1 MGMRKE
7 FANMTER
14 DIEEE
19 LDQRYP
25 DEHFDVVV
33 KCWKLGYC
41 TADYYNKHLGQHTH
55 TWSHTESQHK
65 QRACIQCIHDKV
77 FPKFMTECGSRAEL
91 EWARGQTCIRV
102 MCICENGRH
111 KSVAV
116 ATALQAVYLK
126 MGFISF
132 GPCHM
137 SGQESWSETWQI
149 YKDVEE
155 QITLLAHHYREFD
168 ATRTAARAN
177 PSQ

>member
-19 LDQRYP
+19 LDQRY
-25 DEHFDVVV
+25 VVV
-33 KCWKLGYC
+33 KCWKQGYC
-41 TADYYNKHLGQHTH
+41 TTDYYNKHLGQPTDIMRGCIL
-55 TWSHTESQHK
+55 S
-65 QRACIQCIHDKV
+65 RA
-77 FPKFMTECGSRAEL
+77 FPKLMTECGSRAEL

-126 MGFISF
+126 MGFNSL
-132 GPCHM
+132 GPRHM
-137 SGQESWSETWQI
+137 SQQESWSDNSHYWQTC
-149 YKDVEE
+149 KDLEE

-168 ATRTAARAN
+168 ATRAAARAN
-177 PSQ
+177 PSHKKHTT

>member
-7 FANMTER
+7 FADMTER
-14 DIEEE
+14 DIQEK

-25 DEHFDVVV
+25 TEHFDVVL
-33 KCWKLGYC
+33 KCWKMRYG
-41 TADYYNKHLGQHTH
+41 ASEYNKHCGQHT
-55 TWSHTESQHK
+55 QIM
-65 QRACIQCIHDKV
+65 RACIKSCTFQKL
-77 FPKFMTECGSRAEL
+77 MTECRSRAEL

-132 GPCHM
+132 GPNHW
-137 SGQESWSETWQI
+137 SEQQSWSETWQI

-177 PSQ
+177 PSR

>member
-1 MGMRKE
+1 MGMRNE
-7 FANMTER
+7 FRDMTER

-19 LDQRYP
+19 LDQRY
-25 DEHFDVVV
+25 VVV
-33 KCWKLGYC
+33 KCWKMGYD
-41 TADYYNKHLGQHTH
+41 ASDYYNKHLQAHH
-55 TWSHTESQHK
+55 TWSDTHSQHK

-102 MCICENGRH
+102 MCICEDGRN
-111 KSVAV
+111 KSVVV

-126 MGFISF
+126 MGFNSL

-137 SGQESWSETWQI
+137 SEHESWSDCWQT

-168 ATRTAARAN
+168 ATRAAARAN

>member
-7 FANMTER
+7 FADMTER
-14 DIEEE
+14 DIQEK

-25 DEHFDVVV
+25 DEHFDVVL
-33 KCWKLGYC
+33 KCV
-41 TADYYNKHLGQHTH
+41 H
-55 TWSHTESQHK
+55 
-65 QRACIQCIHDKV
+65 ACRSAL
-77 FPKFMTECGSRAEL
+77 MTECGSRAEL

-126 MGFISF
+126 MGFNSL
-132 GPCHM
+132 GPSHM
-137 SGQESWSETWQI
+137 SEHESWSDSWQT

-155 QITLLAHHYREFD
+155 QITFWAHPYREFD

>member
-1 MGMRKE
+1 
-7 FANMTER
+7 MTER
-14 DIEEE
+14 DIQEK

-25 DEHFDVVV
+25 DEHFDVVL
-33 KCWKLGYC
+33 KCVHAC
-41 TADYYNKHLGQHTH
+41 IM
-55 TWSHTESQHK
+55 
-65 QRACIQCIHDKV
+65 RACIHCSAL
-77 FPKFMTECGSRAEL
+77 PTLMTECGSRAEL

-126 MGFISF
+126 MGFISL

-168 ATRTAARAN
+168 ATRAAARAN

>member
-7 FANMTER
+7 FADMTER
-14 DIEEE
+14 DILFELNEE
-19 LDQRYP
+19 YP
-25 DEHFDVVV
+25 DEHFDVVL
-33 KCWKLGYC
+33 KCWKMMDG
-41 TADYYNKHLGQHTH
+41 TSEYNKQCGQHTQ
-55 TWSHTESQHK
+55 TM
-65 QRACIQCIHDKV
+65 RVCIQSCAFQKL
-77 FPKFMTECGSRAEL
+77 MTECGSRAEL

-126 MGFISF
+126 MGFNSL

-137 SGQESWSETWQI
+137 SEQESWSDCWQT

-155 QITLLAHHYREFD
+155 QITLLAPRYREFD
-168 ATRTAARAN
+168 ATRAAARAN

>member
-7 FANMTER
+7 FADMTER
-14 DIEEE
+14 DIQEK

-25 DEHFDVVV
+25 DEHFDVVL
-33 KCWKLGYC
+33 KCWKLMYC
-41 TADYYNKHLGQHTH
+41 TNEYYNKHLGQHTH
-55 TWSHTESQHK
+55 IM
-65 QRACIQCIHDKV
+65 RACIHDCV
-77 FPKFMTECGSRAEL
+77 AFPKLMTECGSRAEL

-137 SGQESWSETWQI
+137 SEQESWSETWQI

-155 QITLLAHHYREFD
+155 QITLLEVYYRELLWAYNCGD
-168 ATRTAARAN
+168 EG
-177 PSQ
+177 

>member
-1 MGMRKE
+1 MGMRNE
-7 FANMTER
+7 FRDMTER

-19 LDQRYP
+19 LDQRY
-25 DEHFDVVV
+25 VVV
-33 KCWKLGYC
+33 KCWKMGYD
-41 TADYYNKHLGQHTH
+41 ASDYYNKHLQYHH
-55 TWSHTESQHK
+55 MWLDTESQHK

-91 EWARGQTCIRV
+91 EWACGQTHIRV

-126 MGFISF
+126 VGFNSL
-132 GPCHM
+132 GPYHM
-137 SGQESWSETWQI
+137 SQAESWSDICQTC
-149 YKDVEE
+149 KDCRPNYHKEE
-155 QITLLAHHYREFD
+155 LITLLAHHYREFD

-177 PSQ
+177 PSR